1 MGCFKMNDK
10 QIEIRFPDSS
20 RKNFPLGITLA
31 DIAQSISLSL
41 RKNVVAGKV
50 NEQLYDLS
58 QCIMEDAAITLFT
71 KESIEGL
78 EVLRHTTAHV
88 LGQAVKRLYDD
99 SKLGIGPIIEHGFY
113 YDFLSDT
120 SVTSNDL
127 VMIEKKMQAIIEED
141 LKIERI
147 EVTYGEA
154 EELFEKRGELFKLEL
169 LKDIPADEKIS
180 LYKQGEFIDLCRGPH
195 LPSTGWIKAFKLT
208 QVSGAYWRG
217 DSDNQVMQRIYG
229 ISFLKKKDLEQHL
242 YFLEEAEKR
251 DHRKLG
257 KQLELFMFSE
267 EAPGMPFY
275 LPNGQ
280 IIRTE
285 LENFSRALQ
294 TKAGY
299 AEVRTPFMMN
309 QRLWEQSGH
318 WDHYHENMYFSEV
331 ENAKFA
337 MKPMNCPGH
346 MLIFKNSLH
355 SYRDLPIRMAEFG
368 QVHRHEFSGAL
379 NGLLRVRTF
388 CQDDAHIFVRHN
400 QIKSEIKQVIHLID
414 EVYRTF
420 GFEYSIELSTRPE
433 QSLGSDE
440 IWNDSE
446 EALKNVL
453 EDLAVTYQLNEGDG
467 AFYGPKIDFHIKDA
481 LGRSHQCGTIQL
493 DFQMPEKFD
502 LTYIDENNEKVR
514 PVVIHR
520 AIFGSI
526 DRFFGILIE
535 HFAGAFPTWLAP
547 RQVQIVPVSSVHL
560 DYALCV
566 QSVLRNEGI
575 RVEIDQRNEKLGYK
589 VREAQLQKV
598 SYTLILGDKEV
609 SDGTVNVREFGSQK
623 TECLSIEGFALLIK
637 QQIEQRVL

>member
-1 MGCFKMNDK
+1 MNNK
-10 QIEIRFPDSS
+10 QIEIQFPDGS
-20 RKNFPLGITLA
+20 RKEFPVGVTVA
-31 DIAQSISLSL
+31 DIAQSISSSL

-50 NEQLYDLS
+50 NGQLSDLS
-58 QCIMEDAAITLFT
+58 HCIVEDAEIMLFT
-71 KESIEGL
+71 KDSDEGL
-78 EVLRHTTAHV
+78 QMLRHTTAHV
-88 LGQAVKRLYDD
+88 LGQAVKRLYGD
-99 SKLGIGPIIEHGFY
+99 SQLGIGPVIDNGFF
-113 YDFLSDT
+113 YDFQLST
-120 SVTSNDL
+120 SLNADDL
-127 VMIEKKMQAIIEED
+127 EMIEKEMQSIIKEN
-141 LKIERI
+141 LPIERMEI
-147 EVTYGEA
+147 TYEEA
-154 EELFEKRGELFKLEL
+154 EKLFEQRGELFKLEL
-169 LKDIPADEKIS
+169 LKDIPEGEKIS
-180 LYKQGEFIDLCRGPH
+180 LYQQGEFIDLCRGPH
-195 LPSTGWIKAFKLT
+195 LPSTGGIKAFKLT
-208 QVSGAYWRG
+208 HVSGAYWRG
-217 DSDNQVMQRIYG
+217 DSDNQVLQRVYG
-229 ISFLKKKDLEQHL
+229 IAFLKNKDLNEYL
-242 YFLEEAEKR
+242 SFLEEAEQR

-257 KQLELFMFSE
+257 KQLKLFMFSE

-280 IIRTE
+280 VIRTE
-285 LENFSRALQ
+285 LENFSRAVQ

-309 QRLWEQSGH
+309 QRMWEQSGH

-331 ENAKFA
+331 ENVKFA

-388 CQDDAHIFVRHN
+388 CQDDAHIFVRQD
-400 QIKSEIKQVIHLID
+400 QIQSEIQQVIHLID
-414 EVYRTF
+414 EMYQTF
-420 GFEYSIELSTRPE
+420 GFDYSVELSTRPE

-440 IWNDSE
+440 MWNDSE
-446 EALKNVL
+446 EALRTVL
-453 EDLAVTYQLNEGDG
+453 EDLAIQYQLNEGDG

-535 HFAGAFPTWLAP
+535 HFAGAFPIWLAP
-547 RQVQIVPVSSVHL
+547 VQVQIIPVSSVHL
-560 DYALCV
+560 DYALRV
-566 QSVLRNEGI
+566 QSVLRNTGI
-575 RVEIDQRNEKLGYK
+575 RVDIDDRNEKLGYK
-589 VREAQLQKV
+589 IREAQLQKV
-598 SYTLILGDKEV
+598 PIHLFLGTMK
-609 SDGTVNVREFGSQK
+609 
-623 TECLSIEGFALLIK
+623 
-637 QQIEQRVL
+637 

>member
-1 MGCFKMNDK
+1 MNDK
-10 QIEIRFPDSS
+10 QIEIRFPDGS

-50 NEQLYDLS
+50 NDQLYDLS
-58 QCIMEDAAITLFT
+58 QCIMEDAAITLIT

>member
-1 MGCFKMNDK
+1 MNDK
-10 QIEIRFPDSS
+10 QIEIQFPDGS
-20 RKNFPLGITLA
+20 KKEFTVGVTLA
-31 DIAQSISLSL
+31 DIAESISSSL
-41 RKNVVAGKV
+41 RKTVVAGKV
-50 NEQLYDLS
+50 NDQLCDLS
-58 QCIMEDAAITLFT
+58 QCIMEDASVTLFT
-71 KESIEGL
+71 KESKEGL
-78 EVLRHTTAHV
+78 QVLRHTVAHV
-88 LGQAVKRLYDD
+88 LGQAVKRLYDN
-99 SKLGIGPIIEHGFY
+99 SKLGIGPVIENGFF
-113 YDFLSDT
+113 YDFQT
-120 SVTSNDL
+120 ATNITSNDL
-127 VMIEKKMQAIIEED
+127 AMIEKEMEAIIGED
-141 LKIERI
+141 LEIERL
-147 EVTYGEA
+147 EVTYEEA
-154 EELFEKRGELFKLEL
+154 KKIFEQRDELFKLEI
-169 LKDIPADEKIS
+169 LKEIPTDEKIS

-195 LPSTGWIKAFKLT
+195 LPSTGWVKAFKLT
-208 QVSGAYWRG
+208 HLSGAYWQG
-217 DSDNQVMQRIYG
+217 DSDNQVMQRVYG
-229 ISFLKKKDLEQHL
+229 IAFLKKKDLDQHM
-242 YFLEEAEKR
+242 YFLKEAEKR

-257 KQLELFMFSE
+257 KQLKLFMFSE

-299 AEVRTPFMMN
+299 AEVSTPFMMN

-346 MLIFKNSLH
+346 MLIFKNNLH

-400 QIKSEIKQVIHLID
+400 QIQSEIKQVIRLID
-414 EVYRTF
+414 EVYQAF
-420 GFEYSIELSTRPE
+420 GFEYSVELSTRPE

-453 EDLAVTYQLNEGDG
+453 DELAVPYQLNEGDG

-547 RQVQIVPVSSVHL
+547 VQVQIVPVSHVHL
-560 DYALCV
+560 DYALNV

-575 RVEIDQRNEKLGYK
+575 RVEIDRRDEKLGYK

-598 SYTLILGDKEV
+598 PYALILGDKEAGE
-609 SDGTVNVREFGSQK
+609 GTVNVREFCSQK
-623 TECLSIEGFALLIK
+623 TDSLSIEDFASYIY
-637 QQIEQRVL
+637 QQIEQRIL

>member
-1 MGCFKMNDK
+1 MNDK
-10 QIEIRFPDSS
+10 QIEIRFPDGS

-41 RKNVVAGKV
+41 RKNVGAGKV
-50 NEQLYDLS
+50 NDQLYDLS
-58 QCIMEDAAITLFT
+58 QCIMEDAAITLIT

-99 SKLGIGPIIEHGFY
+99 SKLGIGPVIEHGFY
-113 YDFLSDT
+113 YDFQSDT
-120 SVTSNDL
+120 SITSNDL

-388 CQDDAHIFVRHN
+388 CQDDALIFVRHN
-400 QIKSEIKQVIHLID
+400 QIKSEIKQVINLID
-414 EVYRTF
+414 EVYQTF

-453 EDLAVTYQLNEGDG
+453 DDLAVTYQLNEGDG

>member
-10 QIEIRFPDSS
+10 QIEIRFPDGS

-50 NEQLYDLS
+50 NDQLYDLS
-58 QCIMEDAAITLFT
+58 QCIMEDAAITLIT

>member
-1 MGCFKMNDK
+1 MNDK
-10 QIEIRFPDSS
+10 QIEIRFPDGR
-20 RKNFPLGITLA
+20 RKNFPLRITLA

-50 NEQLYDLS
+50 NDQLYGLS
-58 QCIMEDAAITLFT
+58 QCIMEDAEITLIT
-71 KESIEGL
+71 KESIDGL

-99 SKLGIGPIIEHGFY
+99 SKLGIGPVIEHGFY
-113 YDFLSDT
+113 YDFQSDT
-120 SVTSNDL
+120 SITSNDL
-127 VMIEKKMQAIIEED
+127 AMIEKEMQGIIEED

-169 LKDIPADEKIS
+169 LKDIPADEKIT

-229 ISFLKKKDLEQHL
+229 ISFLKKKDLEQYL

-285 LENFSRALQ
+285 LEYFSRALQ
-294 TKAGY
+294 TRAGY
-299 AEVRTPFMMN
+299 AEVRTPSMMN

-414 EVYRTF
+414 EVYQTF

-453 EDLAVTYQLNEGDG
+453 DDLAVTYQLNEGDG

-547 RQVQIVPVSSVHL
+547 RQVQIIPVSSVHL
-560 DYALCV
+560 DYALSV

-589 VREAQLQKV
+589 IREAQLQKV
-598 SYTLILGDKEV
+598 PYTLILGDKEIG
-609 SDGTVNVREFGSQK
+609 DGTVNVRKLGIRE
-623 TECLSIEGFALLIK
+623 TESLSIENFALFIK
-637 QQIEQRVL
+637 QQIEHRGL